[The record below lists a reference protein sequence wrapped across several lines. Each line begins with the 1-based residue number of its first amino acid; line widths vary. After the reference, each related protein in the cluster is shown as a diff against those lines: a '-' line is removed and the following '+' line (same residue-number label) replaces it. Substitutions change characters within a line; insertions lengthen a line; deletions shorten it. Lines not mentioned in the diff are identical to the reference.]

1 MLVVEKSIISDD
13 IADVK
18 FCCDLKK
25 CKGYCCVEGD
35 SGAPLEEEEIS
46 VLEDVI
52 DEVIPF
58 MTEKGIKTIKKT
70 GVFDYDAEG
79 NYVTPLNNGLE
90 CAFTYF
96 EDGIAKCAIE
106 KAFNNNCF
114 KNYPG
119 AENFNKPI
127 SCYLYPVRITS
138 NNGYDAINYH
148 RWNICKPALKKGK
161 ATNTPLYVFLK
172 KPLIKKYGEK
182 WYNTLVEQIEKK
194 INSK

>member
-58 MTEKGIKTIKKT
+58 MTEKGIKTIKKQ
-70 GVFDYDAEG
+70 
-79 NYVTPLNNGLE
+79 E
-90 CAFTYF
+90 CL
-96 EDGIAKCAIE
+96 IMM
-106 KAFNNNCF
+106 
-114 KNYPG
+114 
-119 AENFNKPI
+119 
-127 SCYLYPVRITS
+127 
-138 NNGYDAINYH
+138 
-148 RWNICKPALKKGK
+148 LKVIM
-161 ATNTPLYVFLK
+161 LHL
-172 KPLIKKYGEK
+172 
-182 WYNTLVEQIEKK
+182 
-194 INSK
+194 